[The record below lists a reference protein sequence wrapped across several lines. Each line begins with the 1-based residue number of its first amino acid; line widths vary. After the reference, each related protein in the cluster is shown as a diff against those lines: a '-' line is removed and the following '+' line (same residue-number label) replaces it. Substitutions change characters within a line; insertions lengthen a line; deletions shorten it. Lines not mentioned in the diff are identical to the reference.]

1 METLPVEQHML
12 LGLIAPRGL
21 FLTGA
26 ADDPWADMESEK
38 RSAKMASSV
47 YKMYQKDAVMY
58 FEGREGHKATIEEWE
73 EMLNFADRIL

>member
-1 METLPVEQHML
+1 
-12 LGLIAPRGL
+12 
-21 FLTGA
+21 
-26 ADDPWADMESEK
+26 MESEK